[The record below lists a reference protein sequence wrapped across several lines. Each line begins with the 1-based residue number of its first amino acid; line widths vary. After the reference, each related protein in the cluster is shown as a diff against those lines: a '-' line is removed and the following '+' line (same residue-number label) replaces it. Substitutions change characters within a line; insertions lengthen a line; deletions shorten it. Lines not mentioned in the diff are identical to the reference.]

1 MKSTIR
7 TLWALL
13 RIRLSNLTMYRLSF
27 FTAFVVDCVTFVT
40 QLIFL
45 QLLTRGSAGEW
56 SGSLYAMFVGSFMT
70 IDGLYM
76 CTWFF
81 GVVSL
86 PDTVRSGDLNMV
98 LLKPVNPLLYTSF
111 CRMDLGSIPVVLIG
125 AIITLSAAAAGNSLT
140 VGGVLLWLAAMLL
153 MYVLMYAL
161 SLMIRCASFWTKS
174 TGALGEVENTLVDS
188 GFRIPLPAIKGIAK
202 VFWLL
207 LLPYGLVGN
216 FPALALAGMTT
227 PLWWV
232 YVTLLTAAFFAL
244 SLLVWRRGLHR
255 YESASS

>member
-1 MKSTIR
+1 MKSTLR

-45 QLLTRGSAGEW
+45 QLLTRGAAGEW
-56 SGSLYAMFVGSFMT
+56 SASLYAMFVGSFMT
-70 IDGLYM
+70 IDGAYM

-81 GVVSL
+81 GVISL
-86 PDTVRSGDLNMV
+86 PDSVRSGDLDMV
-98 LLKPVNPLLYTSF
+98 LLKPVHPLLYTAF

-125 AIITLSAAAAGNSLT
+125 MIITLSAAATGGYLT
-140 VGGVLLWLAAMLL
+140 VVNILLWLAAMTL
-153 MYVLMYAL
+153 MYVLMFAL
-161 SLMIRCASFWTKS
+161 SLIIRCVSFWTKS

-188 GFRIPLPAIKGIAK
+188 SFRIPLPAIKGIAK

-216 FPALALAGMTT
+216 FPALALAGMTSA
-227 PLWWV
+227 LWWV
-232 YVTLLTAAFFAL
+232 YAVLISAAFFAL
-244 SLLVWRRGLHR
+244 AIFIWRRGLRR